1 MYGKQTETAIAALS
15 RLAEVYDAGK
25 TRLSASDIARDRGL
39 QGPFVAKLLTVL
51 SQAGL
56 VDGTP
61 GPGGG
66 YALARSPSKIKLYD
80 VYSLFEREDTSDA
93 CPFGGGICGV
103 GDPCAIH
110 DKLVAIQAALADL
123 LRNTTLEEFRRRYQD
138 EGVRPTP
145 AELLV
150 NGARRKSYR
159 APRSGAAAGRAE

>member
-15 RLAEVYDAGK
+15 RLAEMYDGGK
-25 TRLSASDIARDRGL
+25 TRLSASDIARERGL

-66 YALARSPSKIKLYD
+66 YSLARAPSKIKLHD
-80 VYSLFEREDTSDA
+80 VYSLFEREDTSTI

-103 GDPCAIH
+103 GTPCAIH
-110 DKLVAIQAALADL
+110 EKLVAIESSLNEL
-123 LRNTTLEEFRRRYQD
+123 LMNTTLEEFRRRYQD
-138 EGVRPTP
+138 EGIRPTKAGSAQP
-145 AELLV
+145 SKRA
-150 NGARRKSYR
+150 SYR
-159 APRSGAAAGRAE
+159 APKTGASARAGS